1 MPFPDWSGFR
11 PPPQITRIAFLLV
24 ALAGWGPELHAQNM
38 VGTITELRA
47 DGTVRL
53 DLNPGSEA
61 RAGILAFVVRFDEE
75 VDEWFPLAE
84 IAIESAGGG
93 VGLGRILELGDDA
106 ALRPGDRIAVYEAI
120 RDDEISLRV
129 SPPQL
134 EFLVGEAATLVAELV
149 DADGRFIQ
157 TVGARWRS
165 SNEGVATVSD
175 DGQTIAVSVG
185 EALIIGQGSGGVI
198 AAATVRVVEPDLVIP
213 DSIVVFMGVE
223 EQVQIGLSRGTPRP
237 VSPRSFR
244 WSVDDPSIATIDAFG
259 LLQPTGM
266 GVTQIRFAGLNRE
279 GVIPV
284 SVLGVPAEVQFFP
297 RGEEIELVQGEAV
310 RVSAAVRMADGNL
323 IEGFTPPIRSPNELI
338 LDTHIPGEIRGR
350 RTGDA
355 RVEASFA
362 GSSTAW
368 AVRVTPPAID
378 FEVPAAPLV
387 VGQPFPLQASFRG
400 TGGVDLGVAT
410 DVVWETSDAAV
421 ARIEQGELIPVGF
434 GTALISA
441 TLGDFRIKHE
451 VRVLGD
457 LLLTLREGGR
467 DRIHTLSFSSLQVAP
482 LPGFDLDAS
491 QPSLSPDGRTLAF
504 VARSERTARPWRVM
518 LSPIGDPT
526 AVTAVADEMGGA
538 TSARNFLFQEH
549 MPAWSHDGRTLYFLS
564 NRTGS
569 YALYALDPLNPQL
582 RRLTRGSEQHRSV
595 GPSPGAPVLAVE
607 RAVGSGRGEVVL
619 MLSDGSEAQAI
630 LGTGPLNLNP
640 WGYGSPSLFADGM
653 SGLVARWST
662 SDRRRGSELVLVEF
676 GDSDGQHRMRTLVA
690 PFRDHD
696 LLFAPSP
703 DGERIAYAT
712 TPVLGGETGTLA
724 LIDLTGRV
732 LVSVPL
738 PRGAELLDLSW
749 TNTRGTR

>member
-1 MPFPDWSGFR
+1 MPFPDRSGFR
-11 PPPQITRIAFLLV
+11 PPPLAARILLLLV
-24 ALAGWGPELHAQNM
+24 ALAWWGPELQAQSM

-61 RAGILAFVVRFDEE
+61 RAGILAFVVRFDEA
-75 VDEWFPLAE
+75 VGEWFPLAE

-93 VGLGRILELGDDA
+93 VGLGRLLELGDDA
-106 ALRPGDRIAVYEAI
+106 TLRPGDQIAVYEAI

-198 AAATVRVVEPDLVIP
+198 AAATVRVVEPDLIIP
-213 DSIVVFMGVE
+213 DSIVAFMGVE
-223 EQVQIGLSRGTPRP
+223 EQVQIGLSRGMPRP

-259 LLQPTGM
+259 VLQPLGM

-284 SVLGVPAEVQFFP
+284 NVLGVPAEVLFFP
-297 RGEEIELVQGEAV
+297 RGGEIELVQGEAV
-310 RVSAAVRMADGNL
+310 RVSAAVRMADGSL
-323 IEGFTPPIRSPNELI
+323 IEGFTPLIRSPNELV
-338 LDTHIPGEIRGR
+338 LETHVPGEIRGR
-350 RTGDA
+350 RAGDV
-355 RVEASFA
+355 RVESSFA
-362 GSSTAW
+362 GSSNAW
-368 AVRVTPPAID
+368 AVRVAPPAID
-378 FEVPAAPLV
+378 FELPSGPLV
-387 VGQPFPLQASFRG
+387 VGEAFPLQASFRG
-400 TGGVDLGVAT
+400 TGGADLGPAT
-410 DVVWETSDAAV
+410 DVVWETSDATV
-421 ARIEQGELIPVGF
+421 ARIEQGELMPTGF
-434 GTALISA
+434 GTASIAA
-441 TLGDFRIKHE
+441 TLGDFRVEHQIL
-451 VRVLGD
+451 VLGD
-457 LLLTLREGGR
+457 LLLTLREEGR
-467 DRIHTLSFSSLQVAP
+467 ARIHTLSFDSREVAP
-482 LPGFDLDAS
+482 LPGFDFEAS
-491 QPSLSPDGRTLAF
+491 QPALSPDGRTLAF
-504 VARSERTARPWRVM
+504 VARSEGTARPWRVM
-518 LSPIGDPT
+518 LSPIDDPT
-526 AVTAVADEMGGA
+526 AVTEVADELDGA
-538 TSARNFLFQEH
+538 VSVRNFLFQEH
-549 MPAWSHDGRTLYFLS
+549 MPAWSHDGRTLYLLS

-569 YALYALDPLNPQL
+569 YALYALDPSNPQL

-630 LGTGPLNLNP
+630 LGTGPVNLHP
-640 WGYGSPSLFADGM
+640 WGYGSPRLFADGM

-662 SDRRRGSELVLVEF
+662 SDHRRGSELMMVDF
-676 GDSDGQHRMRTLVA
+676 GDTDGQHRMRTLVA
-690 PFRDHD
+690 PFRDHG
-696 LLFAPSP
+696 LLFAPSL

-738 PRGAELLDLSW
+738 PRGSELLDISW
-749 TNTRGTR
+749 TNTRGSR